1 MSTTLRA
8 LSRPFTVSFEV
19 TSRCDLNCFFCSA
32 RLQEFGRPDLD
43 TEGCI
48 RILDSLFKENVFSI
62 FLTGGE
68 PVLRPD
74 LPELVHHCVSN
85 GANTLLSTSAVGVDR
100 ILASALYEAGLDEV
114 QVSIHAL
121 NELHDEIV
129 GAPGAFESAMQGVEA
144 FLAAGMRV
152 TVAAVTTRRNIGTL
166 PALARLVARMGVQH
180 FRAQRLMPHSAELLR
195 EVAPKEEFLSVSHEL
210 VGLDKE
216 FPNFQ
221 VHVHATP
228 GLLDT
233 PDLFDK
239 REFGIVHPLTH
250 TCSAGKTSM
259 GILSNGDCVP
269 CLELK
274 DNEFF
279 CGNLLTDSLDEIWNA
294 KPMKR
299 LREAGPANYTGKC
312 SQCELRWTC
321 YSARCVAYRMTGD
334 LLGDDLS
341 CYLLRP
347 SNIVSLRSKPE

>member
-1 MSTTLRA
+1 M
-8 LSRPFTVSFEV
+8 
-19 TSRCDLNCFFCSA
+19 CSA
-32 RLQEFGRPDLD
+32 RLEEFGRPDLA
-43 TEGCI
+43 TAKWI
-48 RILDSLFKENVFSI
+48 RILDTLFREGVFSV

-68 PVLRPD
+68 PLLRDDIVD
-74 LPELVHHCVSN
+74 LVCHCVSN
-85 GANTLLSTSAVGVDR
+85 GANTLMSTCGVGVNR
-100 ILASALYEAGLDEV
+100 ALAAALFEAGLDEI
-114 QVSIHAL
+114 QVSIHGMDS
-121 NELHDEIV
+121 LHDEIV
-129 GAPGAFESAMQGVEA
+129 GVPGAFDRAMKGVEA
-144 FLAAGMRV
+144 FLSAGMRV
-152 TVAAVTTRRNIGTL
+152 TVAAVTTRRNVETL
-166 PALARLVARMGVQH
+166 PELARYVARMGVQH

-195 EVAPKEEFLSVSHEL
+195 EVASKEDFLSVAHEL

-216 FPNFQ
+216 LPNFQ

-228 GLLDT
+228 GLLNT

-279 CGNLLTDSLDEIWNA
+279 CGNLLTDLLEDIWNA

-299 LREAGPANYTGKC
+299 LREAGPANYTGEC
-312 SQCELRWTC
+312 SRCELRWTC

-341 CYLLRP
+341 CYRLQP
-347 SNIVSLRSKPE
+347 SRIAGLYSTAE